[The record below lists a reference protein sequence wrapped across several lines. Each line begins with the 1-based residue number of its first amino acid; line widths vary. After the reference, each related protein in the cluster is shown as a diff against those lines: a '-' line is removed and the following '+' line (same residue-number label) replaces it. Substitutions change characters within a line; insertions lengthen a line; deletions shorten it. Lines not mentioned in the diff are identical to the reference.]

1 MYALDAAAASV
12 HHSPHHGA
20 HYPHPHYPHHD
31 PHGLDGQQLLQGRKR
46 DGLFLCQDCAIRH
59 WMHHAWANL
68 DM

>member
-1 MYALDAAAASV
+1 MYALDAASV

-46 DGLFLCQDCAIRH
+46 DSLFLSWLRLCH
-59 WMHHAWANL
+59 PPMVGPWADL
-68 DM
+68 DI